1 MRIHLNRKDYPL
13 RGSGVRRTKWLEQ
26 SESQRLETLVIVI
39 RAYSPT
45 TNHPFY
51 GWFVINH
58 MINHMIAVFILSSKK
73 HCQMILSLCI
83 DW

>member
-1 MRIHLNRKDYPL
+1 M
-13 RGSGVRRTKWLEQ
+13 GSGVRRTKWLEQ

-51 GWFVINH
+51 GWFVIQFNTSVNQVIH
-58 MINHMIAVFILSSKK
+58 LWKYWAALFAFPHLHQLQKYLQL
-73 HCQMILSLCI
+73 HHGSLHQ
-83 DW
+83 

>member
-1 MRIHLNRKDYPL
+1 M
-13 RGSGVRRTKWLEQ
+13 TKWLEQ

-51 GWFVINH
+51 GWFVIDLN
-58 MINHMIAVFILSSKK
+58 
-73 HCQMILSLCI
+73 CQAKCNIVE
-83 DW
+83 

>member
-1 MRIHLNRKDYPL
+1 M
-13 RGSGVRRTKWLEQ
+13 GSGVRRTKWLEQ

-51 GWFVINH
+51 GWFVI
-58 MINHMIAVFILSSKK
+58 KGK
-73 HCQMILSLCI
+73 QQ
-83 DW
+83 

>member
-1 MRIHLNRKDYPL
+1 M
-13 RGSGVRRTKWLEQ
+13 GSGVRRTKWLEQ

-51 GWFVINH
+51 GWFVIFCILYEDAFTSH
-58 MINHMIAVFILSSKK
+58 SSLLKMVSYGFLINSG
-73 HCQMILSLCI
+73 
-83 DW
+83 

>member
-1 MRIHLNRKDYPL
+1 MRIHLNRKDYPFK
-13 RGSGVRRTKWLEQ
+13 GCGVRRTKWLEQ

-51 GWFVINH
+51 GWFVIEKRKPL
-58 MINHMIAVFILSSKK
+58 VRPGVQLSFSVE
-73 HCQMILSLCI
+73 SLI
-83 DW
+83 